1 MKAKRGDIA
10 GARKGIMRTR
20 TGMCVLLAVLVASCA
35 AAACVAVPP
44 LESQRSWTALPITT
58 GPSVTPRPMRTPTRR
73 PSPTPVPSPTFDP
86 HHVVITEDD
95 VRRSVEA
102 GAAAQGGAQV
112 ENLDV
117 QFAGGKMR
125 ITADSLRYGV
135 VNVKDLVLVGRLFAR
150 NGQLQIAV
158 ESVQPGGLVGAFIP
172 SVVNQALA
180 QYASQWYV
188 EDVRTLEGRLELS
201 IR

>member
-1 MKAKRGDIA
+1 
-10 GARKGIMRTR
+10 
-20 TGMCVLLAVLVASCA
+20 
-35 AAACVAVPP
+35 
-44 LESQRSWTALPITT
+44 
-58 GPSVTPRPMRTPTRR
+58 
-73 PSPTPVPSPTFDP
+73 
-86 HHVVITEDD
+86 
-95 VRRSVEA
+95 VEA